1 MSDSVAKV
9 EAAISELVVAF
20 PAAFT
25 LDPMLVRPV
34 KLGIRDDLC
43 AQSTISRGRISAAL
57 RSYCHSAP
65 YLTASKEGATRIDP
79 TGEPAGTVTATEA
92 QHAIEELAALS
103 KVAKVATK
111 RGGKVASAPGD
122 VQTPNRAA
130 IEKAPLR
137 AATEAPDESDISKHR
152 PTAEPATRGQ
162 KLLSL
167 SDLKRSAA
175 ARKAIR

>member
-9 EAAISELVVAF
+9 EAAISELVAAF
-20 PAAFT
+20 PAAFA

-43 AQSTISRGRISAAL
+43 AQSTISRGRVSAAL

-65 YLTASKEGATRIDP
+65 YLTASTEGTARIDL

-103 KVAKVATK
+103 KVATK
-111 RGGKVASAPGD
+111 RAGKVASAPGD
-122 VQTPNRAA
+122 VQAPNRAA
-130 IEKAPLR
+130 MEKAPLP
-137 AATEAPDESDISKHR
+137 AATEAPNESDITKHR
-152 PTAEPATRGQ
+152 PTAEPAIRGQ
-162 KLLSL
+162 KRLSL
-167 SDLKRSAA
+167 SDLKRAAA
-175 ARKAIR
+175 ARKATC